1 MNKTQLIDIV
11 ALKAEMKKKEAE
23 AAVDAAIAAISEALA
38 AGDKVQ
44 IFGFGNFDV
53 KERKAR
59 KGHNPLT
66 GATIDI
72 PASKSVSFSAAK
84 ALKDKVNA

>member
-11 ALKAEMKKKEAE
+11 ALKTEMKKKDAE
-23 AAVDAAIAAISEALA
+23 AAVDAVVTAISEALA

-44 IFGFGNFDV
+44 VFGFGNFDV

-66 GATIDI
+66 GAAIDI

-84 ALKDKVNA
+84 ALKDKVNG

>member
-11 ALKAEMKKKEAE
+11 ALKAEMKKKDAE
-23 AAVDAAIAAISEALA
+23 AAVDAVIASISEALA

-44 IFGFGNFDV
+44 IFGFGNFEI
-53 KERKAR
+53 KARQAR

-66 GATIDI
+66 GAEIDI
-72 PASKSVSFSAAK
+72 PASKAVSFSAAK
-84 ALKDKVNA
+84 ALKDKVNG

>member
-11 ALKAEMKKKEAE
+11 ALKAEMKKKDAE
-23 AAVDAAIAAISEALA
+23 AAVDAVVAAISEALA

-44 IFGFGNFDV
+44 VFGFGNFEV
-53 KERKAR
+53 KERQAR

-66 GATIDI
+66 GAVIDI
-72 PASKSVSFSAAK
+72 PASKAISFSAAK
-84 ALKDKVNA
+84 ALKDKVNG